1 MNINNLSWND
11 TEFFHKNTNEYF
23 EKCVNES
30 DTLKNHRNFVE
41 KNGYGFGEKSFH
53 YLWKLI
59 CEYQNLYFS
68 FLEIGCYK
76 GQILSLI
83 KLLRPD
89 ATVHGVSPL
98 STEGNYPESDYKAD
112 VNYIH
117 DHFGLDRPN
126 IFQGLSTEKWVI
138 DAVKDLGSWDI
149 IYIDGGHDYN
159 TVTSDLEI
167 YSPLVKVGGYM
178 VMDDANCELN
188 MPPGYFRGH
197 QSVTDAKLDWLKT
210 QTDFE
215 FMFSVVHISIF
226 RRIK

>member
-1 MNINNLSWND
+1 MTELYLLKQEWED
-11 TEFFHKNTNEYF
+11 TEGYHSDINYLFTNI
-23 EKCVNES
+23 VNNNPI
-30 DTLKNHRNFVE
+30 LKEHRDFVE
-41 KNGYGFGEKSFH
+41 KGYGFGERSFWCM
-53 YLWKLI
+53 WKLL
-59 CEYQNLYFS
+59 CDEMPEGFS

-76 GQILSLI
+76 GATLSLI

-112 VNYIH
+112 INYIH
-117 DHFGLDRPN
+117 EHFGLDKPN

-138 DAVKDLGSWDI
+138 YAVNDLGTWDI

-159 TVTSDLEI
+159 TVTSDLTN
-167 YSPLVKVGGYM
+167 YSPLVKVGGYL

-197 QSVTDAKLDWLKT
+197 QSVTDAKLDWLK
-210 QTDFE
+210 
-215 FMFSVVHISIF
+215 
-226 RRIK
+226 RIK